1 MKMKIHFNQNSLVIW
16 LLFGVAL
23 LLIFFPSHSIAGYDY
38 IDINNPYIKKIP
50 IAVPLFKEMNGSMD
64 ERTKSR
70 EASALLSDTLEF
82 TGYFKMIDHGA
93 FLEHP
98 EEKGISE
105 TSINF
110 KNWTVI
116 GAELLIT
123 GGISMSG
130 NNITLEMRLF
140 DTFKAKRLIGKKYTG
155 EVTDLRMIIRKFC
168 NDVMYQLTGSHGFFN
183 SKIAFVSSGTG
194 KKEIYI
200 CDFDGYNPRQITKS
214 NSISLSPA
222 WSTDGNWLAYTSYA
236 RGKPDLYIKNLK
248 ENKVSVVAKEGVNIT
263 PAWVPGKFELAA
275 TLSFSGD
282 PEIYMLT
289 GGGKVIK
296 RVTRNWG
303 IDVSP
308 SFSPDGR
315 KMAFVSKRSGNPQIY
330 CQDLSSEQVKRLTFH
345 GKNNTTP
352 SWSPKGDKIVYSS
365 MEKGLFNVYMIGA
378 DGGDAT
384 QLTND
389 AGDNESPTWS
399 PDGSLIAFCS
409 TREGVSRIY
418 VMTSYG
424 TEQRRLFS
432 MSGEQTNPKWS
443 SNNMGN

>member
-1 MKMKIHFNQNSLVIW
+1 LKMMIYFNQDR
-16 LLFGVAL
+16 LFIRLFLWVAF
-23 LLIFFPSHSIAGYDY
+23 LLIFFTSDSIAGYDY

-64 ERTKSR
+64 EQTKAR
-70 EASALLSDTLEF
+70 EASVLLSDTLEF

-98 EEKGISE
+98 EKQGISE

-130 NNITLEMRLF
+130 NNITMEMRLF
-140 DTFKAKRLIGKKYTG
+140 DTFKAKRLLGKKYTG
-155 EVTDLRMIIRKFC
+155 DVLDQRIMIRKFC
-168 NDVMYQLTGSHGFFN
+168 NDVMYLLTGSHGFFN
-183 SKIAFVSSGTG
+183 SRIAFVSNSTG

-200 CDFDGYNPRQITKS
+200 SDFDGYNPRQITKS

-248 ENKVSVVAKEGVNIT
+248 ENRGCVVAKEGVNIT
-263 PAWVPGKFELAA
+263 PAWVPGQFALAA

-289 GGGKVIK
+289 GDGKVIK

-330 CQDLSSEQVKRLTFH
+330 SKDLSSEQEKRLTFQ

-365 MEKGLFNVYMIGA
+365 MEKGQFNVCMIGA
-378 DGGDAT
+378 DGGEPT
-384 QLTND
+384 QLTSD

-432 MSGEQTNPKWS
+432 MPGEQTNPKWS